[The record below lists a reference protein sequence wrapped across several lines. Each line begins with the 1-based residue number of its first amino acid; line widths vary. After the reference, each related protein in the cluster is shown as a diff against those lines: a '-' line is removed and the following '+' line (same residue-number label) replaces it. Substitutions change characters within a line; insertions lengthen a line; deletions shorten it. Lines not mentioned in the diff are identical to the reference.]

1 MATNGFIFFVPKRA
15 SLQRAVLINS
25 SYIFTFATSFVDGFV
40 NRLLIWIVQP
50 SKKNLMRVG
59 VHTSIAGAIENAAHH
74 AKEIGCDT
82 FQMFSANPRGWH
94 TLTPAVEDCERFQA
108 TRSGYELTPLV
119 IHDNYLINLA
129 SVDELIREKSIAA
142 FRRELERALALG
154 ADYLVTHP
162 GSAKGSTPAAAIATC
177 IESLKQSASGLR
189 LNGLTI
195 LIENTAGQGSAIGR
209 TFDEVAEI
217 IQGAV
222 RDLPMGACIDTAHC
236 FAAGYPLHTEAG
248 LADTVKKLD
257 TTLGFKNVCVIHAND
272 SKTPLGSQVDRHE
285 HIGKGKIG
293 AKAFA
298 RIVRHPKLRDIPFIC
313 ETPIDRPGDDKRNL
327 RTMRR
332 LAEKL

>member
-1 MATNGFIFFVPKRA
+1 M
-15 SLQRAVLINS
+15 
-25 SYIFTFATSFVDGFV
+25 
-40 NRLLIWIVQP
+40 
-50 SKKNLMRVG
+50 KNPMRVG

-74 AKEIGCDT
+74 ARKIGCDT
-82 FQMFSANPRGWH
+82 FQMFSANPRGWR
-94 TLTPAVEDCERFQA
+94 TSAPTTEDCERFRVA
-108 TRSGYELTPLV
+108 RNGYGLSPLV

-129 SVDELIREKSIAA
+129 SADELIKEKSIAA

-154 ADYLVTHP
+154 AEFLVTHP
-162 GSAKGSTPAAAIATC
+162 GSAKGNTPAAAIAIC
-177 IESLKQSASGLR
+177 IESLKQSAKDLR

-217 IQGAV
+217 IQGAA

-236 FAAGYPLHTEAG
+236 FAAGYSIHTENG
-248 LADTVKKLD
+248 LADTVKKLNA
-257 TTLGFKNVCVIHAND
+257 TVGLKNVCVIHAND
-272 SKTPLGSQVDRHE
+272 SKTLFNSHVDRHE
-285 HIGKGKIG
+285 HIGEGKIG

-327 RTMRR
+327 RKMRE
-332 LAEKL
+332 LSGKL